1 MIKSHKIVCYHLF
14 YFIHRLYNILQ
25 KIKKKYINILKND
38 IILTILEKGVVI
50 VMCTLLIKILY

>member
-25 KIKKKYINILKND
+25 QIKKNINILKND
-38 IILTILEKGVVI
+38 IILTILKKGVVI

>member
-14 YFIHRLYNILQ
+14 YFIHRSYNILQ
-25 KIKKKYINILKND
+25 QIKKNINILKNV
-38 IILTILEKGVVI
+38 IILSILEKGDVI